1 MRRYSDLMATQQAAP
16 SGRILVVE
24 DEDSISTPFAEAL
37 RRAGFE
43 PLVTRTAAGALE
55 LAAEA
60 EPDLVMLDLSL
71 PDGDG
76 RDVCREL
83 RRRSDVP
90 IVMLTARGT
99 EMDKIVGLELGA
111 DDYVVKPFSA
121 REVIS
126 RIRAVLRRSAPRDAA
141 AAEKQLRIGE
151 VELDPAARTA
161 RLAGEELD
169 LSRKEFDLLAE
180 LMRNAGRVVKR
191 EDLMSKVWDVN
202 WFGSTKTLDVH
213 VGWLRR
219 KLGDD
224 STDPRYIETVRGVGF
239 RFAAP
244 EEEEGL

>member
-1 MRRYSDLMATQQAAP
+1 
-16 SGRILVVE
+16 
-24 DEDSISTPFAEAL
+24 
-37 RRAGFE
+37 
-43 PLVTRTAAGALE
+43 
-55 LAAEA
+55 
-60 EPDLVMLDLSL
+60 MLDLAL

-121 REVIS
+121 AEVIS
-126 RIRAVLRRSAPRDAA
+126 RIRAVLRRSGSRENGFRP
-141 AAEKQLRIGE
+141 EGPLRIGE
-151 VELDPAARTA
+151 VELDPAARIA
-161 RLAGEELD
+161 RLRGEEME
-169 LSRKEFDLLAE
+169 LSRKEFDLLAA
-180 LMRNAGRVVKR
+180 LMRSAGRVATR
-191 EDLMSKVWDVN
+191 EDLMSEVWDTN

-213 VGWLRR
+213 IGWLRR

-224 STDPRYIETVRGVGF
+224 PAEPTYIETVRGVGF

-244 EEEEGL
+244 EEEP